1 MIDTVSKVILVAA
14 VAISGVALC
23 NGTYGAFLF
32 VMSDSMWVSTL
43 CIALCLAILSGV
55 LFGMWGTR
63 QEKNTTTKRHDL
75 DWI

>member
-1 MIDTVSKVILVAA
+1 MMDTVSKVILVAA

-43 CIALCLAILSGV
+43 CIALCLAIISGFYLACGEHV
-55 LFGMWGTR
+55 
-63 QEKNTTTKRHDL
+63 KRKTL
-75 DWI
+75 LPSAMT